1 MLIPN
6 YNEITRIKNKQQKN
20 TEIEENTE
28 MLFTKHNS
36 SWCGGA
42 HKNKRIF
49 QIRRGNVRQ
58 CVCVCRMYIS
68 RKEKRNNNSKQRN
81 FWHAVW

>member
-58 CVCVCRMYIS
+58 CVCVSYVHQSER
-68 RKEKRNNNSKQRN
+68 EAKQ
-81 FWHAVW
+81 